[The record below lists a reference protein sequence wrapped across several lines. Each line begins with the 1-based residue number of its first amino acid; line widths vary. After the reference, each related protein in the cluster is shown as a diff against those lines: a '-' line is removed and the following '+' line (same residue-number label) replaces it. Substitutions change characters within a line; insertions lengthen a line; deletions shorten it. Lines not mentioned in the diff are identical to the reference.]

1 MVSPLIPSVHAALT
15 KRIYRSFTLNML
27 LLFILTTPV
36 QFGVGWTFHRGAYH
50 AIKRK
55 FANMDVL
62 VVLGTLAAYLYSVII
77 SLVAIARDHVD
88 TMTFFDA
95 SAMII
100 TFIVLGRL
108 LEAITKAKTSE
119 ALTKLMGMQPTTAVL
134 LEKGKDGQMTER
146 VIGIELVQIGDILKV
161 VPGDKIPSDGV
172 VVFGQSTADESMVT
186 GESMPVHK
194 NVGDDVIG
202 GSINGQGVLHVR
214 TTRVGGATVLSQ
226 ITRLVEDAQSNKA
239 PIQAVADRIASKFV
253 PAVIV
258 IATITFAVWLC
269 VAHFVLGPDDIPM
282 GFTPFLL
289 AFNFLITVLVIA
301 CPCALG
307 LATPTAVMV
316 GTGLGARHGV
326 LIKGG
331 GPLELASKVTA
342 VVFDK
347 TGTLTTGKPSVVGFT
362 PFGQYSDIQA
372 LDWLASAE
380 SGSEHPLGKAICEFA
395 GEKFD
400 KTPLSA
406 RDFEAVAG
414 RGLKCVVG
422 ENVRLVVGNRAWMAE
437 NGVEVGPAAEAIMV
451 RHEEQ
456 GATAMLCGIV
466 QSDLVCAI
474 AVADAVRPESRV
486 VVAQLK
492 KRGIEPWMVTGDNRR
507 TAAAIAMQ
515 VGITTVF
522 AEVLPSQKAEKVRE
536 LQEEGKVVAMVGDGV
551 NDSPAL
557 AQADIGIAIGAGTD
571 VAIEAADFVLI
582 RSDLRDVVTAF
593 DISRVTFQRIKINF
607 LWAYGYNTVAIPFA
621 AGVLFPLHVM
631 FPPWV
636 AAVAMACSSV
646 SVVCSSLLLRLYRP
660 PLSNTMTEKRN
671 EEKGVNPNGYRPGHG
686 NSVVGENMGTLVH
699 VGVCASSVSAT
710 C

>member
-362 PFGQYSDIQA
+362 PFGQYSDIQTPYPPRA
-372 LDWLASAE
+372 MTGVCRHLIGWLVPSLAPNIPWARPYASLQVKN
-380 SGSEHPLGKAICEFA
+380 SI
-395 GEKFD
+395 
-400 KTPLSA
+400 
-406 RDFEAVAG
+406 
-414 RGLKCVVG
+414 
-422 ENVRLVVGNRAWMAE
+422 
-437 NGVEVGPAAEAIMV
+437 
-451 RHEEQ
+451 
-456 GATAMLCGIV
+456 
-466 QSDLVCAI
+466 
-474 AVADAVRPESRV
+474 RPHC
-486 VVAQLK
+486 Q
-492 KRGIEPWMVTGDNRR
+492 
-507 TAAAIAMQ
+507 
-515 VGITTVF
+515 
-522 AEVLPSQKAEKVRE
+522 RE
-536 LQEEGKVVAMVGDGV
+536 
-551 NDSPAL
+551 
-557 AQADIGIAIGAGTD
+557 I
-571 VAIEAADFVLI
+571 
-582 RSDLRDVVTAF
+582 
-593 DISRVTFQRIKINF
+593 
-607 LWAYGYNTVAIPFA
+607 
-621 AGVLFPLHVM
+621 
-631 FPPWV
+631 
-636 AAVAMACSSV
+636 
-646 SVVCSSLLLRLYRP
+646 LRLWQAGA
-660 PLSNTMTEKRN
+660 LN
-671 EEKGVNPNGYRPGHG
+671 VW
-686 NSVVGENMGTLVH
+686 LVRM
-699 VGVCASSVSAT
+699 
-710 C
+710 

>member
-282 GFTPFLL
+282 GEYF
-289 AFNFLITVLVIA
+289 
-301 CPCALG
+301 
-307 LATPTAVMV
+307 
-316 GTGLGARHGV
+316 
-326 LIKGG
+326 
-331 GPLELASKVTA
+331 
-342 VVFDK
+342 
-347 TGTLTTGKPSVVGFT
+347 
-362 PFGQYSDIQA
+362 
-372 LDWLASAE
+372 
-380 SGSEHPLGKAICEFA
+380 
-395 GEKFD
+395 
-400 KTPLSA
+400 
-406 RDFEAVAG
+406 
-414 RGLKCVVG
+414 
-422 ENVRLVVGNRAWMAE
+422 
-437 NGVEVGPAAEAIMV
+437 
-451 RHEEQ
+451 
-456 GATAMLCGIV
+456 
-466 QSDLVCAI
+466 
-474 AVADAVRPESRV
+474 
-486 VVAQLK
+486 
-492 KRGIEPWMVTGDNRR
+492 
-507 TAAAIAMQ
+507 
-515 VGITTVF
+515 
-522 AEVLPSQKAEKVRE
+522 
-536 LQEEGKVVAMVGDGV
+536 
-551 NDSPAL
+551 
-557 AQADIGIAIGAGTD
+557 
-571 VAIEAADFVLI
+571 
-582 RSDLRDVVTAF
+582 
-593 DISRVTFQRIKINF
+593 
-607 LWAYGYNTVAIPFA
+607 
-621 AGVLFPLHVM
+621 
-631 FPPWV
+631 
-636 AAVAMACSSV
+636 
-646 SVVCSSLLLRLYRP
+646 
-660 PLSNTMTEKRN
+660 
-671 EEKGVNPNGYRPGHG
+671 
-686 NSVVGENMGTLVH
+686 
-699 VGVCASSVSAT
+699 
-710 C
+710 

>member
-1 MVSPLIPSVHAALT
+1 
-15 KRIYRSFTLNML
+15 
-27 LLFILTTPV
+27 
-36 QFGVGWTFHRGAYH
+36 
-50 AIKRK
+50 
-55 FANMDVL
+55 
-62 VVLGTLAAYLYSVII
+62 
-77 SLVAIARDHVD
+77 
-88 TMTFFDA
+88 
-95 SAMII
+95 
-100 TFIVLGRL
+100 
-108 LEAITKAKTSE
+108 
-119 ALTKLMGMQPTTAVL
+119 
-134 LEKGKDGQMTER
+134 
-146 VIGIELVQIGDILKV
+146 
-161 VPGDKIPSDGV
+161 
-172 VVFGQSTADESMVT
+172 
-186 GESMPVHK
+186 
-194 NVGDDVIG
+194 
-202 GSINGQGVLHVR
+202 
-214 TTRVGGATVLSQ
+214 
-226 ITRLVEDAQSNKA
+226 
-239 PIQAVADRIASKFV
+239 
-253 PAVIV
+253 
-258 IATITFAVWLC
+258 
-269 VAHFVLGPDDIPM
+269 
-282 GFTPFLL
+282 
-289 AFNFLITVLVIA
+289 
-301 CPCALG
+301 
-307 LATPTAVMV
+307 
-316 GTGLGARHGV
+316 
-326 LIKGG
+326 
-331 GPLELASKVTA
+331 
-342 VVFDK
+342 
-347 TGTLTTGKPSVVGFT
+347 
-362 PFGQYSDIQA
+362 
-372 LDWLASAE
+372 
-380 SGSEHPLGKAICEFA
+380 
-395 GEKFD
+395 
-400 KTPLSA
+400 
-406 RDFEAVAG
+406 
-414 RGLKCVVG
+414 
-422 ENVRLVVGNRAWMAE
+422 MAE